1 MVCQGWGRRT
11 QLQSEWVSR
20 IYYKTEIQEGSEVC
34 MWFNDKNTGNR
45 KTAREHHWDSLDINW
60 QNSSRRSGKARQMEK
75 AKQGT
80 IEQSSD
86 TCWLQTLKRA
96 KYQAGWTSNR
106 SRSGQELYNNT
117 ETRQDSTGKN
127 KSNAGRGLQVGQT
140 KPCANTRQ

>member
-1 MVCQGWGRRT
+1 MITTIRLKQTVYWTFLCQGSGRRT

-34 MWFNDKNTGNR
+34 MWFNDKNTVNR

-60 QNSSRRSGKARQMEK
+60 QNNSRRSGKARQMEK

-86 TCWLQTLKRA
+86 TCWLQTPSTRQGEPVTGAGQDRNSITTQRQERTRLHRNIRSPI
-96 KYQAGWTSNR
+96 QAG
-106 SRSGQELYNNT
+106 G
-117 ETRQDSTGKN
+117 
-127 KSNAGRGLQVGQT
+127 
-140 KPCANTRQ
+140 